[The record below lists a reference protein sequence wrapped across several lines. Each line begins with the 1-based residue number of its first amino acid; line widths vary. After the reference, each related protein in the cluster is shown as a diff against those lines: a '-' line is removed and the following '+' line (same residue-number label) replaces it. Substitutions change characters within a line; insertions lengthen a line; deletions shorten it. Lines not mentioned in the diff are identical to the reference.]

1 MPTRAKTSAA
11 VLIPS
16 AILCLVIGVVAV
28 VAGLSSIGFR
38 GLTERQVEQ
47 VTRQATERMRLAV
60 LDVLDIPR
68 ELADLNAR
76 EVRSGR
82 RPLTDPASIEET
94 ISYAAD
100 QMRAFPVLG
109 AVIFSA
115 PSDDMMWVER
125 DVADDDSIKVA
136 IHRSDAPGTCA
147 EYRVS
152 ANGGLERPAMSTFPY
167 VPSSR
172 PYHVT
177 ATAADLKG
185 AWTPLYLWASGGD
198 VGATG
203 VGFVRRVESED
214 GTALGIVGVECTVRG
229 LSEQLGRIK
238 VTPNARMMVLDDKG
252 QLVVADDPELVG
264 AVAGKLIQ
272 ASSLDDPLVAQM
284 AEEATTLWT
293 TRDAPSD
300 ADAGR
305 GPEAMLGRFV
315 GPEGRDWEIEVE
327 SLGVDWAPPWRLVV
341 AIPDEDILAGVWQLE
356 GRMAIAGVFVLGVA
370 TAGGILLARRI
381 VRPIL
386 ALRRTSSQIA
396 GGDLEARFEPSGG
409 REFVE
414 LSEDL
419 QRMTEEI
426 RQKLEMQGALAVAM
440 EVQQHLLPST
450 PPAPGDLD
458 IAALSVYSDETG
470 GDYYDFPM
478 DQNAI
483 AEGPDGSVLVA
494 IGDVTGHGIG
504 AALIMATARAAIRT
518 RFQTSGHLGEVLND
532 VNRVLV
538 RDIPGGR
545 FMTLLALLVDHDG
558 TGFGWASAGHD
569 PPLIYDP
576 SNDGFR
582 EPEGGGVPLG
592 IVEEETFDVYRETLP
607 GPGAIVVAA
616 TDGVWETVDA
626 EGTFFGKDRLR
637 DVIRS
642 NATRSAEEI
651 ARAIVQATHD
661 FRGHDHPSD
670 DVTVVVVRHRD
681 DAATG

>member
-1 MPTRAKTSAA
+1 MNGRSA
-11 VLIPS
+11 ISS
-16 AILCLVIGVVAV
+16 AILIPGAILVLVIGVFVLLS
-28 VAGLSSIGFR
+28 GLGSLGFR

-82 RPLTDPASIEET
+82 RPLTDAASIEAT
-94 ISYAAD
+94 IPYATD

-125 DVADDDSIKVA
+125 VGGDGAIKAA
-136 IHRSDAPGTCA
+136 IHRREDAGTCT
-147 EYRVS
+147 EYLVS
-152 ANGGLERPAMSTFPY
+152 SDGRLEEPPLKAFPY
-167 VPSSR
+167 VPSTR

-177 ATAADLKG
+177 AMNAGPAGD
-185 AWTPLYLWASGGD
+185 WTPLYLWASAD
-198 VGATG
+198 AVPAAG
-203 VGFVRRVESED
+203 VGFVRRVRSDD
-214 GTALGIVGVECTVRG
+214 GTPLGIVGVECTVRG
-229 LSEQLGRIK
+229 LSETLGRIK
-238 VTPNARMMVLDDKG
+238 VTPNARMMVLDELG
-252 QLVVADDPELVG
+252 QLVVADDPRLVG
-264 AVAGKLIQ
+264 AVEGRLVKA
-272 ASSLDDPLVAQM
+272 ATLDDPLIARM
-284 AEEATTLWT
+284 ATEATRLRTRVEDPTEIGPHPTL
-293 TRDAPSD
+293 A
-300 ADAGR
+300 
-305 GPEAMLGRFV
+305 RFE
-315 GPEGRDWEIEVE
+315 GPEGRWWELEVE
-327 SLGVDWAPPWRLVV
+327 QLGADWAPPWRLVV
-341 AIPDEDILAGVWQLE
+341 AIPDGDILAGVWRLE
-356 GRMAIAGVFVLGVA
+356 RRVAFAGIVVLLLA
-370 TAGGILLARRI
+370 ALAGMLLARRI

-386 ALRRTSSQIA
+386 ALRRTSARIA
-396 GGDLEARFEPSGG
+396 AGDLEARFEPSGG
-409 REFVE
+409 REFAE
-414 LSEDL
+414 LSQDL

-440 EVQQHLLPST
+440 EVQQHLLPTT
-450 PPAPGDLD
+450 PPAPGELD

-470 GDYYDFPM
+470 GDYYDFPIEQ
-478 DQNAI
+478 DAV

-576 SNDGFR
+576 RTDEFR

-607 GPGAIVVAA
+607 GPGAILVAA

-637 DVIRS
+637 DVVRA
-642 NATRSAEEI
+642 NAGASADAI

-670 DVTVVVVRHRD
+670 DVTVVVVRHRN
-681 DAATG
+681 DATDA